1 MFNICNGYF
10 NFDLKINQV
19 STIKLQLRY
28 EDLDETFQ
36 TSSSLRLIKYYF
48 ALNSQ
53 RIEPSNRPVSRVNK
67 WFKFALRRLGGTTSS
82 FSHAQLGFQS
92 EKDNILARWREEK
105 FSFRPRPIYIYQT
118 GVFVMLLN
126 SQVIKVGLCAITSR
140 HTIRGK
146 LVSVQLLTGRIV
158 FSLLVYRSQFILGNL
173 SLTTIERFNSNW
185 LHNVASKVL
194 NFNGDI
200 LCSLYFI
207 RVRGNYEIIV

>member
-1 MFNICNGYF
+1 MTRGEI
-10 NFDLKINQV
+10 
-19 STIKLQLRY
+19 QL
-28 EDLDETFQ
+28 
-36 TSSSLRLIKYYF
+36 
-48 ALNSQ
+48 
-53 RIEPSNRPVSRVNK
+53 PP
-67 WFKFALRRLGGTTSS
+67 
-82 FSHAQLGFQS
+82 
-92 EKDNILARWREEK
+92 
-105 FSFRPRPIYIYQT
+105 YIYQPD
-118 GVFVMLLN
+118 VFVMLLN

-200 LCSLYFI
+200 LCSHVFYTCTWELWDYRNI
-207 RVRGNYEIIV
+207 RSKLPRFLLKNIILVRYTREYTALIK

>member
-1 MFNICNGYF
+1 MNRLTVLFRGLISG
-10 NFDLKINQV
+10 
-19 STIKLQLRY
+19 
-28 EDLDETFQ
+28 
-36 TSSSLRLIKYYF
+36 SSSLYD
-48 ALNSQ
+48 ALVGRHHRFHTHNWDSKVKRIIFWRVDARRNSASV
-53 RIEPSNRPVSRVNK
+53 P
-67 WFKFALRRLGGTTSS
+67 ALY
-82 FSHAQLGFQS
+82 
-92 EKDNILARWREEK
+92 
-105 FSFRPRPIYIYQT
+105 IYIYQT